1 MPVNKNSTIWL
12 VKLVSDMEQN
22 REENDTTITVTTS
35 QEDQQS
41 VSSRTTKAKKDKKK
55 NKKRLTEVETP
66 DSAKRVTTAAN
77 SLTVEPELSR
87 TGSKVL
93 VHVLSVP
100 FYLK

>member
-1 MPVNKNSTIWL
+1 MPVNKNSITWL

-22 REENDTTITVTTS
+22 REDNEATITVTTS

-41 VSSRTTKAKKDKKK
+41 IGSRSTKGKKDKKK

-66 DSAKRVTTAAN
+66 DSAKRATATAN
-77 SLTVEPELSR
+77 SLVVENDLSR

-93 VHVLSVP
+93 VA
-100 FYLK
+100 